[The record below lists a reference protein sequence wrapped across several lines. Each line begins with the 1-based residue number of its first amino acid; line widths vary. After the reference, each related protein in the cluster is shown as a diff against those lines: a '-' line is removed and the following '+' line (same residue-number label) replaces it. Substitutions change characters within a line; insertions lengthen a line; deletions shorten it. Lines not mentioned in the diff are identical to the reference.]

1 VGYSKTMN
9 AVTIIVIVLVVVLI
23 LILLGV
29 LR

>member
-1 VGYSKTMN
+1 MGYSKTMN